1 MNEKKAYTAVNSFA
15 PRNEEVTVFF
25 KEVGQRKSDGF
36 AVVNNGK
43 VFVIDVGKRNEDRM
57 IRFLASLRENWLGD
71 KLPEGDR
78 PARLE
83 ITLIISHAHSDHMGA
98 LPLLLS
104 DGRFCVT
111 KIYAPLRAHLAG
123 DVPGALP
130 PLVRAEDSLED
141 WCRQLTEQGH
151 TAASITRVPF
161 GKPITLPMGSEDAK
175 LTIYPSMFDW
185 SEDRPSEKE
194 GVRYIFNNNPDTY
207 KGIEIL
213 GYTNGILNGNS
224 LWIKLTKGERTLLIT
239 GDQRSTDE
247 MLNAMISYY
256 GEEEFSCDV
265 LKIPHHGEENYP
277 PYLLSVAKP
286 KIAVFTTSYEKAMRE
301 TVELCE
307 KMGLT
312 NYYTCDGELIFHTD
326 GKRLRASGIDPR

>member
-15 PRNEEVTVFF
+15 PRDEELSVFF
-25 KEVGQRKSDGF
+25 KAVGDKKSDGF

-43 VFVIDVGKRNEDRM
+43 VFVIDVGKHKEDRI
-57 IRFLASLRENWLGD
+57 IRFLASLRESWLGD
-71 KLPEGDR
+71 KLPEDGR

-83 ITLIISHAHSDHMGA
+83 ITLIISHAHGDHMGA
-98 LPLLLS
+98 LSLLLS
-104 DGRFCVT
+104 DERFCVT
-111 KIYAPLRAHLAG
+111 EIYAPLRARLA
-123 DVPGALP
+123 DDIPEALP
-130 PLVRAEDSLED
+130 PLVRAEDSLESS
-141 WCRQLTEQGH
+141 CQQLTKQGH
-151 TAASITRVPF
+151 TAAGITRVPF
-161 GKPITLPMGSEDAK
+161 GKPITLSMGSEDAK

-185 SEDRPSEKE
+185 SQDRPSESE
-194 GVRYIFNNNPDTY
+194 GARYIFNNNPESY

-224 LWIKLTKGERTLLIT
+224 LWVKLTKGERTLLIT

-247 MLNAMISYY
+247 MLNTMIRYY

-265 LKIPHHGEENYP
+265 LKITHHGEENYP

-286 KIAVFTTSYEKAMRE
+286 KIAVFTTSYEKATRE

-312 NYYTCDGELIFHTD
+312 NYYTCDGDLIIHTD
-326 GKRLRASGIDPR
+326 GKKLRASGIKPR